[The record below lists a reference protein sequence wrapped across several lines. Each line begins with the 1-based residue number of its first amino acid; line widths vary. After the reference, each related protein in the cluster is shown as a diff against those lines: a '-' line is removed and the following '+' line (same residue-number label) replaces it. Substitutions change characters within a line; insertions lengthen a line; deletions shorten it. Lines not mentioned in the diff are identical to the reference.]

1 MTLLP
6 RGRTKMGVAK
16 DSKKGGQ
23 NQRGRGKSSK
33 GAEET
38 QRGVKF
44 SGRGKQNARH
54 ISSYTF
60 RKSKIYNQHTT

>member
-1 MTLLP
+1 VCVCECMTLLP

-38 QRGVKF
+38 QR
-44 SGRGKQNARH
+44 A
-54 ISSYTF
+54 
-60 RKSKIYNQHTT
+60 

>member
-1 MTLLP
+1 
-6 RGRTKMGVAK
+6 MGVVK

-23 NQRGRGKSSK
+23 IQRGRGKSSK

>member
-1 MTLLP
+1 
-6 RGRTKMGVAK
+6 MGVVK

-23 NQRGRGKSSK
+23 IQRGRGKSSK

-44 SGRGKQNARH
+44 SGRVWQTKCQPH
-54 ISSYTF
+54 
-60 RKSKIYNQHTT
+60 Q